1 MGNYFGTDGIRGIA
15 STVLSPEK
23 VLYIGQAIGRY
34 ALETCK
40 SSECWIGIGKD
51 TRLSGDTIE
60 HALVAGLLSMGVS
73 VKSFGILPTPG
84 IARILRIE
92 NCHLGIVISASHN
105 PVEYNGLKVF
115 AGQGIKLSD
124 EQEARIEYW
133 IEKAKLGLPLSK
145 HPGSHLLY
153 DRAPTDYTQSI
164 LNQYPKLRLD
174 GIKIAVDCAYG
185 ATWFTTPHVL
195 EQLGAQVFAVAN
207 TPDGSRINVNC
218 GSTYPDFIQEAA
230 TQEAFPYDIA
240 FSHDGD
246 GDRVL
251 AHYQGQ
257 LVDGDHMLALTAL
270 FRQKRSN
277 LQPSTIV
284 GTVMTNSGIEHFLS
298 KTQIHMHRSPVG
310 DRYVLED
317 MLRLKAPMGGEQSG
331 HLIYIDKGFTG
342 DGLVSILE
350 TLQTLVPND
359 FHKLDEI
366 QQIPLLS
373 QVLLNIKVKD
383 KQIVLQSKR
392 FSSELEKI
400 QNEYPQVRLVVR
412 PSGTEP
418 LFRILTEA
426 PDPALAKQLAQH
438 LADLAVSL

>member
-34 ALETCK
+34 ALESSK

-60 HALVAGLLSMGVS
+60 HALIAGLLSMGVS
-73 VKSFGILPTPG
+73 VKSFGVLPTPG
-84 IARILRIE
+84 IARILRME
-92 NCHLGIVISASHN
+92 KCHLGVVISASHN
-105 PVEYNGLKVF
+105 PIEYNGLKVF
-115 AGQGIKLSD
+115 AGQGIKLTD

-133 IEKAKLGLPLSK
+133 IEKAKLGLPMSK
-145 HPGSHLLY
+145 HPGTHIIFNN
-153 DRAPTDYTQSI
+153 APTDYTQSI
-164 LNQYPKLRLD
+164 LKQYPGLRLD
-174 GIKIAVDCAYG
+174 GLKLAVDCAYG
-185 ATWFTTPHVL
+185 ATYFTTPHVL
-195 EQLGAQVFAVAN
+195 EQLGANVLALCN
-207 TPDGSRINVNC
+207 TPDGARINVDC
-218 GSTYPDFIQEAA
+218 GSTYPDFVEEAS
-230 TQEAFPYDIA
+230 TQHSFSYDLA

-251 AHYQGQ
+251 ARYRGK
-257 LVDGDHMLALTAL
+257 LLDGDHMLALTAL
-270 FRQKRSN
+270 YRKEKAR
-277 LQPSTIV
+277 LHPPTIV
-284 GTVMTNSGIEHFLS
+284 GTVMTNSGIEQFLN

-317 MLRLKAPMGGEQSG
+317 MLRLKAPIGGEQSG
-331 HLIYIDKGFTG
+331 HLIYLDKGYTG
-342 DGLVSILE
+342 DGLISILE
-350 TLQTLVPND
+350 TLQAVIPDALG
-359 FHKLDEI
+359 KLDEV
-366 QQIPLLS
+366 QEIPLLS
-373 QVLLNIKVKD
+373 QVLLNVKVKD
-383 KQIVLQSKR
+383 KQTVLQSKR
-392 FSSELEKI
+392 FSSELEKV
-400 QNEYPQVRLVVR
+400 QNDNPQVRLVVR

>member
-1 MGNYFGTDGIRGIA
+1 M
-15 STVLSPEK
+15 
-23 VLYIGQAIGRY
+23 
-34 ALETCK
+34 
-40 SSECWIGIGKD
+40 
-51 TRLSGDTIE
+51 
-60 HALVAGLLSMGVS
+60 
-73 VKSFGILPTPG
+73 
-84 IARILRIE
+84 
-92 NCHLGIVISASHN
+92 ISASHN

-124 EQEARIEYW
+124 EQ
-133 IEKAKLGLPLSK
+133 K
-145 HPGSHLLY
+145 PGSNTGLRKPNLDFPWQNTPESTSSHQCSNRLY
-153 DRAPTDYTQSI
+153 PI
-164 LNQYPKLRLD
+164 HMKQYPELRLN
-174 GIKIAVDCAYG
+174 GLKIAVDAPMVPPTSHSPCIG
-185 ATWFTTPHVL
+185 ATRCPCFRSCH
-195 EQLGAQVFAVAN
+195 
-207 TPDGSRINVNC
+207 TPDGNRINVNC

-251 AHYQGQ
+251 AHYRGK

-270 FRQKRSN
+270 SRLSHSN
-277 LQPSTIV
+277 LHPSTIV
-284 GTVMTNSGIEHFLS
+284 GTVMTNSGIEQFLN

-317 MLRLKAPMGGEQSG
+317 MLRLKAPIGGEQSG
-331 HLIYIDKGFTG
+331 HLIYLDKGYTG

-350 TLQTLVPND
+350 TLQALVPD
-359 FHKLDEI
+359 AFHKLDEV
-366 QQIPLLS
+366 QEIPLLS

-383 KQIVLQSKR
+383 KQTVLQSKR

-400 QNEYPQVRLVVR
+400 QQDYPQVRLVVR